1 MTSPR
6 DAVSLSGGV
15 TTGRLSPFRASHHVI
30 CLLLSTQHSHGLN
43 GAAFAVGSW
52 QASDRMS
59 CRGKTE
65 DMGRMMGGGCC
76 CSASLH
82 SSEFFVPA
90 LRGQI
95 PQEISDSACSR
106 IKAASFPGFVSDV
119 WILWH
124 WDKVRIFHQ
133 LGHWKLYVF
142 VCVYVSVWFLSCLT
156 LAGISTLSSARGS
169 LIPGRLFL

>member
-1 MTSPR
+1 
-6 DAVSLSGGV
+6 
-15 TTGRLSPFRASHHVI
+15 
-30 CLLLSTQHSHGLN
+30 
-43 GAAFAVGSW
+43 
-52 QASDRMS
+52 
-59 CRGKTE
+59 
-65 DMGRMMGGGCC
+65 MMGGGCC
-76 CSASLH
+76 CSASSH